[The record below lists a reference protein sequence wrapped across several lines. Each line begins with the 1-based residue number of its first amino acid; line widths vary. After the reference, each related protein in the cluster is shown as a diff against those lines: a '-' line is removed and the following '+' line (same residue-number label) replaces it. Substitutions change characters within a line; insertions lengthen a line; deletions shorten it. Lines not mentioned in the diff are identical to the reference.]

1 MVFLVATTRH
11 YFMRNGNS
19 GASQAPDRRP
29 RNDPA
34 SPLSVSQSINDGL
47 RDGTLEI
54 AMQRRIPS
62 LLNEKDADD
71 LLLRVHPEVRA
82 ERAVPPEEGVVLPQ
96 SSRDGQ

>member
-1 MVFLVATTRH
+1 MATP
-11 YFMRNGNS
+11 
-19 GASQAPDRRP
+19 APARRP
-29 RNDPA
+29 TDDRGTI
-34 SPLSVSQSINDGL
+34 LRVLYQSINDGL

-71 LLLRVHPEVRA
+71 LLFRVHPEVRA
-82 ERAVPPEEGVVLPQ
+82 ERAVPPEESVVLPQ